1 MRVLIVDDNA
11 AFRRLIER
19 VLDGVAEVAGECENG
34 SRAVAAYDALRPD
47 CVLMDVRMDGID
59 GIEATRRICAT
70 HPAAHIVIVTDY
82 EDAELRKSRA
92 AGRRSRLRGERRPA
106 VAPRDAAA
114 RRKWSGRL
122 LNGVARRQ

>member
-70 HPAAHIVIVTDY
+70 HPEAHIVIVTDY
-82 EDAELRKSRA
+82 EDAELRK
-92 AGRRSRLRGERRPA
+92 
-106 VAPRDAAA
+106 AA
-114 RRKWSGRL
+114 RLAGARAYVAKDDL
-122 LNGVARRQ
+122 LSLRAMLQGGEGGPAAS

>member
-70 HPAAHIVIVTDY
+70 HPEAHIVIVTDY
-82 EDAELRKSRA
+82 EDAELRKAARLAGARA
-92 AGRRSRLRGERRPA
+92 YVAKDDLLSLRAMLQRGESGPA
-106 VAPRDAAA
+106 A
-114 RRKWSGRL
+114 S
-122 LNGVARRQ
+122 